1 MTPLVF
7 YLVSLGL
14 VAGVVWGIHLM
25 NKPQTAVRGN
35 LLGALCL
42 LGSIVLTMT
51 YYGILDIEWLWISM
65 AVGGVIGYIWS
76 AWVKM
81 IKMPQLVAVFNGFGG
96 CASSLVAFLLLTG
109 GRVEKGFSLIT
120 AAIALAIGALTFS
133 GSMIAAAKLN
143 QWITQRPIVVKK
155 HSAITNLSLCFL
167 GVLLVM
173 IVIAGDPGRN
183 LLTALIAATSLFIG
197 LFFTLRVGGADM
209 PITISLLNSF
219 SGVAGA
225 IAGMAIRDPLLVAVG
240 GVVGASGLLLTQ
252 VMCRAMNR
260 NVFDVLSGRTA
271 VQSERKPVV
280 IESRADESVPAEAAA
295 ADETE
300 HEKEESAESA
310 FRDARR
316 VVIVQGYGLA
326 LSQAQHL
333 VKKLADRLEELGKD
347 VKYAIHPVAGR
358 MPGHMNVL
366 LAEADVPYEQLC
378 EMDDI
383 NPHFKETDVVLVVGA
398 NDVVNP
404 SAISAKGTPIYGMPI
419 LQVDEAR
426 RVVICNWDDK
436 PGYSG
441 VDNPLYRKKHVTLML
456 GDAAESLSK
465 IISCLED

>member
-1 MTPLVF
+1 
-7 YLVSLGL
+7 
-14 VAGVVWGIHLM
+14 
-25 NKPQTAVRGN
+25 
-35 LLGALCL
+35 
-42 LGSIVLTMT
+42 
-51 YYGILDIEWLWISM
+51 
-65 AVGGVIGYIWS
+65 
-76 AWVKM
+76 
-81 IKMPQLVAVFNGFGG
+81 
-96 CASSLVAFLLLTG
+96 
-109 GRVEKGFSLIT
+109 VEKGFSLIT

-183 LLTALIAATSLFIG
+183 TALIAATSLFIG

-225 IAGMAIRDPLLVAVG
+225 IAGRAIRDPLLVAVG

-271 VQSERKPVV
+271 VQSERKPAV

-316 VVIVQGYGLA
+316 VVIVPGYGMA

-404 SAISAKGTPIYGMPI
+404 SAITAKGTPIYGMPI

-465 IISCLED
+465 VISCLED